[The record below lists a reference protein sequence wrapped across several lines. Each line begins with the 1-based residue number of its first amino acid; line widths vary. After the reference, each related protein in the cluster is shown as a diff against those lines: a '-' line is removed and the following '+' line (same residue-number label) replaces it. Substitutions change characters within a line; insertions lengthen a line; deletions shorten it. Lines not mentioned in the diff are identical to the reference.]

1 MNMRLVKALVL
12 MTVLVVSMAAMAAES
27 TKVTVS
33 QPCTLN
39 GTQIAP
45 GDYKVTWDV
54 AGGKAQV
61 NITSGK
67 KSVAT
72 SEAKVMERETANQ
85 YTAVVRDDSGMIK
98 RVLVGGKKT
107 VLVFSE

>member
-1 MNMRLVKALVL
+1 MKRLAKSLVL
-12 MTVLVVSMAAMAAES
+12 MAVVLVAMAALAAES

-33 QPCTLN
+33 QPSTLN

-54 AGGKAQV
+54 SGDKAQV

-72 SEAKVMERETANQ
+72 TEAKIVRREMANT
-85 YTAVVRDDSGMIK
+85 YTAVVRDDTGSIK
-98 RVLVGGKKT
+98 RVLIGGKKT